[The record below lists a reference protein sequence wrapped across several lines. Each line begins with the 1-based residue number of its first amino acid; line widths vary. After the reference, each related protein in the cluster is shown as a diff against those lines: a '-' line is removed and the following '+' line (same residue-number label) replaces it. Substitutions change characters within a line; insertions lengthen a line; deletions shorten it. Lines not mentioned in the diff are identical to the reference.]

1 MVPATPLLKLYAPAA
16 VLLHTVAF
24 AGTAAIGV
32 GDTLTV
38 NSCAAPTQVAA
49 VGVTVNTPV
58 VVVAP
63 VFVAVKEARDAP
75 APDAPIPIV
84 VLLLAHV

>member
-1 MVPATPLLKLYAPAA
+1 MTVDVAVVLQTVCVAGSTFMV
-16 VLLHTVAF
+16 
-24 AGTAAIGV
+24 GV
-32 GDTLTV
+32 GDTFTV
-38 NSCAAPTQVAA
+38 NSCTAPKQVAA

>member
-1 MVPATPLLKLYAPAA
+1 MLLKLTTDVDAR
-16 VLLHTVAF
+16 LQTVCV
-24 AGTAAIGV
+24 AGNTFMVGV

-38 NSCAAPTQVAA
+38 NRRTAPIQVAA

-58 VVVAP
+58 AVVDP
-63 VFVAVKEARDAP
+63 VLAAVNEPRDAP